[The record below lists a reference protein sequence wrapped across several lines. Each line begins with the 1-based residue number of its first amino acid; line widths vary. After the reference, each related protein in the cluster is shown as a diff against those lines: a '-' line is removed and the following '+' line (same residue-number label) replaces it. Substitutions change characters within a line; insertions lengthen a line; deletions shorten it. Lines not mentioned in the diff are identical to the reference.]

1 MPPGAAR
8 PPSHGLHGGRTRPRT
23 TADLR
28 PPCAP
33 RGEVPA
39 GGGGWVRV
47 AGGCGGRRAGA
58 GSMWG
63 AGVVTVCARRGV
75 REARGGWRAAAPR
88 RRLLAAAPSSA
99 KLDASGRALP
109 LPLGHPAAIN
119 RDRAGAIAGSGPRPG
134 ACSHPPPHDGRLLVL
149 PNLREIAET
158 CKRKYGNARAQ
169 APATGKARTVVAAQ
183 TQRANDEAPQ
193 SSYLRVESDRMKV

>member
-1 MPPGAAR
+1 MWRKGRRGCAREGAGGAGGGAWVLWGRARALRAAALRGWLMGGWLVGGRGGGRLQATGVMPRLTRRQGAKGVAGTQRHRARGGGALLPGAAR

-88 RRLLAAAPSSA
+88 RRLLAAAQQ
-99 KLDASGRALP
+99 RQT
-109 LPLGHPAAIN
+109 
-119 RDRAGAIAGSGPRPG
+119 R
-134 ACSHPPPHDGRLLVL
+134 
-149 PNLREIAET
+149 RE
-158 CKRKYGNARAQ
+158 R
-169 APATGKARTVVAAQ
+169 
-183 TQRANDEAPQ
+183 
-193 SSYLRVESDRMKV
+193 